1 MDQRTTKRSLFF
13 RKKIFKNF
21 LVQRICFLPHLA
33 RINWYKTQCSK
44 IEKSAITNINGR
56 GCTIISNTVINL
68 FWKLFLIY
76 YLVGPIWG
84 TPHLIF
90 FCLLQK
96 NIIYIYNLSG
106 KKNSSVVFFPIL
118 EHRDFPRLVKRPSRP
133 FSYARIGFP
142 KVQFSFL
149 SLTKFQTSSH
159 IIWVFFCLFQI

>member
-1 MDQRTTKRSLFF
+1 MAFSATFIKRKTFFCFFHHSYIFHSVLKSIINGVLFYKFLVDERTTKRTLFF
-13 RKKIFKNF
+13 RKKFFKNF

-90 FCLLQK
+90 FVFYKKILYIF
-96 NIIYIYNLSG
+96 IIFQA
-106 KKNSSVVFFPIL
+106 KKIPVWYFF
-118 EHRDFPRLVKRPSRP
+118 
-133 FSYARIGFP
+133 
-142 KVQFSFL
+142 QF
-149 SLTKFQTSSH
+149 
-159 IIWVFFCLFQI
+159 